1 VDLTDSAAD
10 ALGLLKTPS
19 QLDAFSKHKAMPL
32 DVLLSVK
39 EVEMTRARDV
49 SFYAEDPSLRSE
61 LIPKNPPQWFSNPT
75 CSDLSDEEVE
85 IQEAEESEQKKKGGI
100 AENGSHATF
109 IAQDEVLVQGFILSE
124 PHSLA
129 VELWMVE
136 TLQELLS
143 PTLASLVCGFLNIA
157 GGGAIYAGVKQ
168 NGEVR
173 GLQMSN
179 ADRAHLGLRVQT
191 LTNSLLL
198 PRPSPTSITLDLL
211 PVQTELKRS
220 EVYVV
225 RLLVKPLGNKRGQ
238 FKVHNLGGGEGEGI
252 FCRRGPGPQFNSTGV
267 KKRFK
272 LET

>member
-1 VDLTDSAAD
+1 MKKKTAVTDTGSHTLEEESCCLEEVKKHHDKDDERKGKEVSNPPNWLSATSFSEDKKNSVMDASIQELSTLLQKCQDGPAKGVEGGENDPILVDLTDSAAD

-39 EVEMTRARDV
+39 EVEVTRARDV

-85 IQEAEESEQKKKGGI
+85 IQEVEGSEQKKKGGI

-129 VELWMVE
+129 V
-136 TLQELLS
+136 S
-143 PTLASLVCGFLNIA
+143 SLCI
-157 GGGAIYAGVKQ
+157 
-168 NGEVR
+168 
-173 GLQMSN
+173 
-179 ADRAHLGLRVQT
+179 
-191 LTNSLLL
+191 
-198 PRPSPTSITLDLL
+198 
-211 PVQTELKRS
+211 
-220 EVYVV
+220 
-225 RLLVKPLGNKRGQ
+225 
-238 FKVHNLGGGEGEGI
+238 
-252 FCRRGPGPQFNSTGV
+252 
-267 KKRFK
+267 
-272 LET
+272 